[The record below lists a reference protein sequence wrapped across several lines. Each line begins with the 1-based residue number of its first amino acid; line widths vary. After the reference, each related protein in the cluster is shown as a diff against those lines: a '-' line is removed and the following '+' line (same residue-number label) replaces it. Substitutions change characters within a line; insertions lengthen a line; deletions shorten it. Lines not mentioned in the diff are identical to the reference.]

1 VTQTSIALRFDR
13 AETLTLA
20 GLERVRIN
28 PPDFGR
34 PALSDQGRTLAQ
46 NAWAER
52 LRSEY
57 IGVMVMRHFHGLCV
71 DLNAPMDVQ
80 EAALAMTLQEQQ
92 HAALCADALTA
103 LGGEPELSFDV
114 DELQFT
120 RSQAPLEE
128 QLIHMLVGTFVVGE
142 VVALALIKHTLKVV
156 PDSPFREVLKSIAR
170 DEVLHARI
178 GSFTLAHIRSE
189 NTPKWMRWP
198 GDDFVRQ
205 SVQRAQQTMAQ
216 RDVIDPTEHAAF
228 KEEHLARELMAC
240 AVPPSQG
247 FYAVHMEA
255 LQTDVADALAF
266 MNSPG

>member
-1 VTQTSIALRFDR
+1 MTQQSIALRFDR
-13 AETLTLA
+13 AETLSLA
-20 GLERVRIN
+20 GLERVRIQA
-28 PPDFGR
+28 PEFTL
-34 PALSDQGRTLAQ
+34 PALSEPGRTLAQ

-92 HAALCADALTA
+92 HAALCAHALTA
-103 LGGEPELSFDV
+103 LGGAPELSFDV

-120 RSQAPLEE
+120 RSQAPLDE
-128 QLIHMLVGTFVVGE
+128 QLIHMLVSTFVVGE
-142 VVALALIKHTLKVV
+142 VVALALLKHTLKVV
-156 PDSPFREVLKSIAR
+156 PDSPFREVLKAIAR

-189 NTPKWMRWP
+189 QAPRWIRWP
-198 GDDFVRQ
+198 GDDFVRRC
-205 SVQRAQQTMAQ
+205 VQHAQQTMAQ
-216 RDVIDPTEHAAF
+216 RDVIDPGEKEAF
-228 KEEHLARELMAC
+228 NDERLATELMAC
-240 AVPPSQG
+240 GIPPSQE

-255 LQTDVADALAF
+255 LHTDVATALAF
-266 MNSPG
+266 MNSPR